1 MKILHTSDLH
11 IGKKLMGRERYAE
24 YRAVL
29 FELCSICRERGAEL
43 MLIAGDVFDTYT
55 PSAEAEEIFYSGV
68 KAIAEV
74 CPVLIISGNHDD
86 YVRLT
91 AASALAQELN
101 VYIVGNNLQ
110 AVKCGGNGKA
120 FPVKSG
126 CGWVIFENASGER
139 VYINALPY
147 PNEARFKEG
156 RTDET
161 FEEKAARWIATGEQG
176 KAEMLPSIFLSHIF
190 VAGGAVSDSEREI
203 DLGGARAVPLNL
215 LPDCDYCALGHLH
228 KRQRIGA
235 NAYYSGAPMQFS
247 FDEAGAEKSVNFF
260 DLTVDGVQNLINI
273 PITSA
278 RRLIRLQANGAE
290 DGIALLL
297 SNAQYF
303 VELTLNLTEP
313 LTANQ
318 SAQLHQQ
325 ENLVSL
331 RAEVQS
337 LQSGEERVSYKD
349 KTASQLFS
357 EYYKSR
363 YGAEASAE
371 LLALFLSL
379 TEEE

>member
-1 MKILHTSDLH
+1 M
-11 IGKKLMGRERYAE
+11 
-24 YRAVL
+24 
-29 FELCSICRERGAEL
+29 
-43 MLIAGDVFDTYT
+43 
-55 PSAEAEEIFYSGV
+55 
-68 KAIAEV
+68 
-74 CPVLIISGNHDD
+74 
-86 YVRLT
+86 
-91 AASALAQELN
+91 
-101 VYIVGNNLQ
+101 
-110 AVKCGGNGKA
+110 
-120 FPVKSG
+120 
-126 CGWVIFENASGER
+126 
-139 VYINALPY
+139 
-147 PNEARFKEG
+147 
-156 RTDET
+156 
-161 FEEKAARWIATGEQG
+161 
-176 KAEMLPSIFLSHIF
+176 
-190 VAGGAVSDSEREI
+190 AGGAVSDSEREI

-215 LPDCDYCALGHLH
+215 LPDFDYCALGHLH

-290 DGIALLL
+290 DGIALLQA
-297 SNAQYF
+297 NAQYF

-325 ENLVSL
+325 ENLVAL
-331 RAEVQS
+331 KAEVQS

-363 YGAEASAE
+363 YGAKASAE

>member
-1 MKILHTSDLH
+1 
-11 IGKKLMGRERYAE
+11 
-24 YRAVL
+24 
-29 FELCSICRERGAEL
+29 
-43 MLIAGDVFDTYT
+43 
-55 PSAEAEEIFYSGV
+55 
-68 KAIAEV
+68 
-74 CPVLIISGNHDD
+74 
-86 YVRLT
+86 
-91 AASALAQELN
+91 
-101 VYIVGNNLQ
+101 
-110 AVKCGGNGKA
+110 
-120 FPVKSG
+120 
-126 CGWVIFENASGER
+126 
-139 VYINALPY
+139 
-147 PNEARFKEG
+147 
-156 RTDET
+156 
-161 FEEKAARWIATGEQG
+161 
-176 KAEMLPSIFLSHIF
+176 
-190 VAGGAVSDSEREI
+190 
-203 DLGGARAVPLNL
+203 
-215 LPDCDYCALGHLH
+215 
-228 KRQRIGA
+228 
-235 NAYYSGAPMQFS
+235 MQFS